1 MHFPADGYSVLRH
14 SPNGASVA
22 LCPHTREDNDVL
34 LSTLK
39 HITSTNHYFEEENFQ
54 AGRPFMRLYSRMY
67 VYSSNIYVPES
78 HQQYQLL

>member
-22 LCPHTREDNDVL
+22 LCPHTRENNDVL

-39 HITSTNHYFEEENFQ
+39 HITSINHYLEEEENFQ
-54 AGRPFMRLYSRMY
+54 AGRPFMRLYLGCTCT
-67 VYSSNIYVPES
+67 VAIYVPES